1 MNSSLSPV
9 YPDPLDAV
17 VLAGTD
23 SNPRRMIEGQNKAF
37 LELGGEILVHRVV
50 EALLKASTI
59 GNILVVGPAER
70 LREAL
75 SDLPDQ
81 VIIVDQAGQMLSN
94 AWAAINASEA
104 LFRDRTGRD
113 DPLRPLLFIS
123 SDLPL
128 ITPAA
133 VDDFVHRCAR
143 EDDRSSVKYGMLAGV
158 ADESSLRQF
167 YSAAGKEGI
176 QRPYVNFSDCRLR
189 LANIYVGR
197 PRKLSNNKFLQTG
210 FSHRKAEKLKNV
222 INLAWKFLSQ
232 HGGWRAA
239 WITLRLQATL
249 AVSGKQ
255 GRLYRWLRS
264 HNKTVDAEKSCGD
277 VLGGPVRIV
286 ITPYGGLSL
295 DVDNDEDYQ
304 VLSRCFDDWSRLGPV
319 EPPVLVRV

>member
-1 MNSSLSPV
+1 MNSSLPAA
-9 YPDPLDAV
+9 YPEPLDAV

-23 SNPRRMIEGQNKAF
+23 LNPRRMIEGQNKAF
-37 LELGGEILVHRVV
+37 LELGGEILVRRVV
-50 EALLKASTI
+50 RALLDASTI

-75 SDLPDQ
+75 SGLPDQ
-81 VIIVDQAGQMLSN
+81 VIIVAQAGQMLSN
-94 AWAAINASEA
+94 AWAAIEASEA
-104 LFRDRTGRD
+104 LCRKRTGRD

-128 ITPAA
+128 ISPGA
-133 VDDFVHRCAR
+133 VNDFVIRCAK
-143 EDDRSSVKYGMLAGV
+143 EDNRSSVKYGMLAGV
-158 ADESSLRQF
+158 AEESSLKQF
-167 YSAAGKEGI
+167 YPEAGKEGI
-176 QRPYVNFSDCRLR
+176 RRPYVNFSDCRLR

-197 PRKLSNNKFLQTG
+197 PRKLSNHKFLQTG

-222 INLAWKFLSQ
+222 ISLVWKFLSQ

-239 WITLRLQATL
+239 WITLRLQLTL

-264 HNKTVDAEKSCGD
+264 HNKTADAERSCGD

-295 DVDNDEDYQ
+295 DVDNEEDYQ
-304 VLSRCFDDWSRLGPV
+304 VLSRRFDDWSRIGPV
-319 EPPVLVRV
+319 EPPG